1 MIGRVNATKIIHNL
15 GYLYSIFTSKWGFMF
30 LIIFPTIFL
39 IMYEILMIVDA
50 AKALKTEN

>member
-1 MIGRVNATKIIHNL
+1 
-15 GYLYSIFTSKWGFMF
+15 MF

-50 AKALKTEN
+50 AEALKIETDMPNEKATVTV